1 MSSAITIDFG
11 DTLLTSQTLATMPT
25 LPASVSGTS
34 TGDID
39 VAFNWSDAGGNG
51 KWSELFTFKTDS
63 SDLADFAS
71 GVTTDVEMDACSNK
85 FYTANFLDD
94 DTVTLADGT
103 ASLVDT
109 TAGTGNTIAQEYV
122 RYLAKSIFGADG
134 RADLFHNEAALVS
147 DITGSHA
154 GGSGVL
160 ANIKAKLDASSNHTD
175 QASTNPLWI
184 VMSNLLNDASGIRFD
199 VGAPNASTLVS
210 AGDKGHY
217 MPLKAGDKLVF
228 SLNFNGVDATT
239 HKIGDN
245 DVGARKYKITMT
257 LAA

>member
-25 LPASVSGTS
+25 LPATVSGTS

-39 VAFNWSDAGGNG
+39 VSFNWSDSAGNG

-71 GVTTDVEMDACSNK
+71 GITTDVEMDACSNK

-94 DTVTLADGT
+94 DALYLADGT
-103 ASLVDT
+103 GSLVDT
-109 TAGTGNTIAQEYV
+109 TAGTGNTIAEEYV
-122 RYLAKSIFGADG
+122 RYLASEIFGANG

-147 DITGSHA
+147 DITGSHSGA
-154 GGSGVL
+154 SGVL
-160 ANIKAKLDASSNHTD
+160 ANIKAKLDNASATD

-210 AGDKGHY
+210 AGSAGHY

-228 SLNFNGVDATT
+228 SLNFNAVTAST